1 MKNAKVGSNAGILIQ
16 LFGTA
21 VLPGCT
27 LPRTSRV
34 SRHDFMNY
42 KNLTYRFRSI
52 GTFFICLC
60 VVVFSAGCGNSPYP
74 AANSSRSILY
84 LALTDDVKTLDPTIA
99 YDVDSGSIV
108 NLLYSSY
115 FKYDY
120 LKRNPLQLD
129 LCLGARMPIVKKVRY
144 LAAMP
149 DGSKKMVDGQLW
161 TFQIRSD
168 LHFQNDPCFP
178 HGQGRQITAAD
189 FIYSFKRMA
198 DPSVPC
204 PIVAYFDTKIEG
216 MAAYEAHNRK
226 LINEHKK
233 PDYSYPI
240 AGLQLDRRNP
250 YIFRILLNHPY
261 PQLRYLM
268 AMSFTAPL
276 AHEAVEMYGAHLAT
290 HPVGC
295 GQYVLAKY
303 VPRGEIVLKTNP
315 NRPVEFYPNTGMP
328 GDRAAGLLVD
338 AGKQLPLVNTVQ
350 FNIIREGITA
360 WNEFRQGYLDA
371 TGVSQNNFQQAMPR
385 PDYLSPDLAARGI
398 RLVKSVGIDVD
409 YYIFN
414 MDDPVVGG
422 YSARAR
428 HLRQAISLAID
439 EREEIDLETLG
450 LGTPA
455 QWLVPPGLF
464 GYDPHYVN
472 PYRVFNLQRAKALLA
487 EAGYPN
493 GIDPT
498 THKRLV
504 IYYDN
509 SYTDAAGRQALALHV
524 RELDAL
530 GIDVVARSYRYNV
543 FQDHVNNGQFQFA
556 NWGWVADYPDPE
568 NFAFLLYGPNKRPG
582 PNESD
587 YNNPEYNRIFAEMQ
601 TMNDTPARA
610 HLIAELRDISVRDC
624 PLVYQRHSEAYALVQ
639 PWLKNYKPNPI
650 ALDSPEYYRIDGVL
664 RAKLQHRWNKPK
676 VWPLVLVLTLL
687 IASAVPA
694 LNVVKQRANRHVR
707 RSKPGGNAGS

>member
-1 MKNAKVGSNAGILIQ
+1 MNHKN
-16 LFGTA
+16 F
-21 VLPGCT
+21 
-27 LPRTSRV
+27 LPRT
-34 SRHDFMNY
+34 
-42 KNLTYRFRSI
+42 I
-52 GTFFICLC
+52 TFGALLACLC
-60 VVVFSAGCGNSPYP
+60 LAMFATGCGNSPYP

-84 LALTDDVKTLDPTIA
+84 LALTDDVKSLDPTIA
-99 YDVDSGSIV
+99 YDVDSGSVV
-108 NLLYSSY
+108 NLLYPAY
-115 FKYDY
+115 FNYDY

-129 LCLGARMPIVKKVRY
+129 LCLGARMPSVKPVTY
-144 LAAMP
+144 LAATP
-149 DGSKKMVDGQLW
+149 SGSKKMVNGQLW
-161 TFQIRSD
+161 TFQIRPD
-168 LHFQNDPCFP
+168 LRFQNDPCFP
-178 HGQGRQITAAD
+178 NGQGRQITAAD

-226 LINEHKK
+226 LTDEHKK
-233 PDYSYPI
+233 SDYSYPI
-240 AGLQLDRRNP
+240 TGLQLDSKNP

-268 AMSFTAPL
+268 AMSFTSPL
-276 AHEAVEMYGAHLAT
+276 AHEAVDTYGAHLAT

-295 GQYVLAKY
+295 GQFVLTKY
-303 VPRGEIVLKTNP
+303 VPRGEIVLKKNP
-315 NRPVEFYPNTGMP
+315 NRPVEYYPSTGMP
-328 GDRAAGLLVD
+328 GDRAAGLLAD
-338 AGKQLPLVNTVQ
+338 AGKRLPLVNTVQ

-360 WNEFRQGYLDA
+360 WNEFRQGYLDD

-428 HLRQAISLAID
+428 HLRQAISMAID
-439 EREEIDLETLG
+439 EHEEIDLETLG

-464 GYDPHYVN
+464 GYDPNYTN
-472 PYRVFNLQRAKALLA
+472 PYRVFNLIKAKALLA
-487 EAGYPN
+487 QAGYPN
-493 GIDPT
+493 GVDPE
-498 THKRLV
+498 THRRLV
-504 IYYDN
+504 LYYDN
-509 SYTDAAGRQALALHV
+509 SYTDAAGRQTLALHL

-530 GIDVVARSYRYNV
+530 GIDVVSRSFRYNV

-587 YNNPEYNRIFAEMQ
+587 YNNPEYNSVFEQMQ
-601 TMNDTPARA
+601 TMNDTPQRAR
-610 HLIAELRDISVRDC
+610 LIAELRNISARDC
-624 PLVYQRHSEAYALVQ
+624 PLIYQRHSETYALVQ
-639 PWLKNYKPNPI
+639 PWLKNFKPNPI
-650 ALDSPEYYRIDGVL
+650 ALDSPEYYRINGQL
-664 RAKLQHRWNKPK
+664 RAKLQNQWNRPT
-676 VWPLVLVLTLL
+676 VWPLVMGVIVILV
-687 IASAVPA
+687 SAVPA
-694 LNVVKQRANRHVR
+694 LNVVKRRANRHVR
-707 RSKPGGNAGS
+707 RNSPQGATGL